1 MRGRMEPARFRIGL
15 AGRIGAWLLRA
26 LGATWRIRI
35 EGIDPRP
42 GSTSPHLGALW
53 HRDLL
58 VAGYIFRD
66 SGISIP
72 ISQSRDGDLAAAIA
86 RPLGFAAPPRGSS
99 STGGTTILR
108 ELIKWL
114 DEGGTAAI
122 VVDGPRGPALSS
134 KSGIIA
140 LAGWSRTPITGL
152 GFSARPCLRLASW
165 DRTLVPL
172 PFAQV
177 TCRFGSPLVVA
188 KAKEPETREAD
199 RLGLELQL
207 NRMTR
212 ELDQAAG
219 PTEKDPA

>member
-1 MRGRMEPARFRIGL
+1 MGIGI

-58 VAGYIFRD
+58 LAGYIFRD

-72 ISQSRDGDLAAAIA
+72 ISWSREGALAAAIA
-86 RPLGFAAPPRGSS
+86 LPLGFAPPPRGSS
-99 STGGTTILR
+99 SRGGAAVLL
-108 ELIKWL
+108 ELKNRL
-114 DEGGTAAI
+114 KEGGTAAI
-122 VVDGPRGPALSS
+122 IVDGPRGPAHSS
-134 KSGIIA
+134 KPGIIA
-140 LAGWSRTPITGL
+140 LADWSRTPITGL
-152 GFSARPCLRLASW
+152 VFSARPCLRLASW
-165 DRTLVPL
+165 DRTLIPL

-177 TCRFGSPLVVA
+177 TCRFGTPLVVG
-188 KAKEPETREAD
+188 KGGNPETREAT
-199 RLGLELQL
+199 RLELELQL

-219 PTEKDPA
+219 LGQEHPA